1 MINITRYSIK
11 NPALLPW
18 VKFIWH
24 LESVAEVSINHKLL
38 PSDSIDIILNMSD
51 QVEYKIGNQ
60 IFTPD
65 DFHFNGIRDQY
76 GYVLQQGPLNVFGIS
91 FFPYGLFPVL
101 RQPLSDY
108 TNQIVSLRSVSEV
121 LQERFELALLPEASV
136 NETVRSLEK
145 ALALIYMPNHT
156 DQTAAALLQ
165 DYCRRCQAVSI
176 RGFCLNYK
184 INIKTFERLC
194 LKYTGYPPKTLQR
207 ISRFQNASNQL
218 IYSTPPENLAGLAYE
233 NDYYDQAHLTKEFRN
248 YSGSS
253 PGQFIKENDTLKG
266 NTKYTY
272 K

>member
-1 MINITRYSIK
+1 MLNITRYSIK
-11 NPALLPW
+11 NSDLLPW

-24 LESVAEVSINHKLL
+24 LESEAEVSINHKLL
-38 PSDSIDIILNMSD
+38 PSDSIDIVLNMSE
-51 QVEYKIGNQ
+51 QTEYKIGNQ
-60 IFTPD
+60 KFTPD

-91 FFPYGLFPVL
+91 FFPFGLFPVL
-101 RQPLSDY
+101 RRPLSDY

-121 LQERFELALLPEASV
+121 LYKQFELALYREGTV
-136 NETVRSLEK
+136 QETVLFLEK
-145 ALALIYMPNHT
+145 ALDLIYRPNHK
-156 DQTAAALLQ
+156 DLEAAALLQ
-165 DYCRRCQAVSI
+165 DYCRSCQAVSI
-176 RGFCLNYK
+176 RDFCLNYK

-194 LKYTGYPPKTLQR
+194 LKYTGYAPKTLQR
-207 ISRFQNASNQL
+207 MARFQNASNQL
-218 IYSTPPENLAGLAYE
+218 IYSTPSKNLSGLAYE
-233 NDYYDQAHLTKEFRN
+233 NDYYDQAHLIKEFKD